1 MVHKEIEQL
10 AQNCFIMKKV
20 LILACETVLPVQLC
34 LFCSFW
40 YGVNTIMVICCCKW
54 FLFVFFFFHFYSQ
67 TFNI

>member
-1 MVHKEIEQL
+1 MVHQEIEQL

-40 YGVNTIMVICCCKW
+40 YSMNTVMV
-54 FLFVFFFFHFYSQ
+54 LVFFFFHFYSQ
-67 TFNI
+67 IFDI